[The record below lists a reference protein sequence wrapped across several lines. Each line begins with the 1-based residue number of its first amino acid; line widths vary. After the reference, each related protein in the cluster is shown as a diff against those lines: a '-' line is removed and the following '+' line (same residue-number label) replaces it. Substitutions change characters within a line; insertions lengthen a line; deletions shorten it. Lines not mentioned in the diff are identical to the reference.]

1 MTAHHNDWDTSGQR
15 RKAAVA
21 SPFEVLELD
30 THSSSKADPS
40 EFTTSFA
47 SRSSSPTTSIL
58 EIPAAP
64 IPPAPSVVVA
74 TSTDIISH
82 VDAPPVT
89 TIADSSAPSIFVYPL
104 LAKTPRYNEAYRC
117 WRFTSLSTMYPPTTS
132 ESSTGDSSFESSAG
146 PSRKR
151 CRSCTATVTSSIY
164 ALRALVLS
172 CVDLLPPH
180 RDVKD
185 RVDACI
191 GMEVDV
197 RVDVEDGVKSCDR
210 GTMKVIVDVVAKIYI
225 PDGMLMP
232 DVVERLEQVEEVVQD
247 IYRHVME
254 IPLQRIMTITRS
266 EMTLKAIKELINQRV
281 AEALAASEA
290 NRAAELAV
298 ESQSQN
304 GDDDDN
310 GNVGGNENG
319 NGEGNGDGNSG
330 GNRNRN
336 GGCNGNRK
344 PIRNDR
350 GVMHVAGECTYH
362 EFVKYQ
368 PLNLKGTEGVVG
380 LTRWVKKM
388 ETIFHIINCPERFQE
403 LTMMCTN
410 MVLEEED
417 RVEKFIKGLPDNT
430 QGNKDNHVQQPPYK
444 RLNIGGQ
451 GVARAYTVGSNEKK
465 GYAGP
470 LPYCNKCK
478 LHHEGPCTVKCGKCN
493 KVGHMTRDCMKDVA
507 TTTTQRAPVI
517 NQRVPTCF
525 EYGRQGHYR
534 NECPK
539 LKNQTRGNKAGKKT
553 DEVRGKAY
561 VSSTFN
567 ALLDVT
573 PSTLDVS
580 YAVELADGRISETH
594 TVLRGCTLGLLSH
607 PFNIDLMLVE
617 LGSFDVIIG
626 MDWLANHHVVIVC
639 DEKIVRIPY
648 GDEVLIVQV
657 MKKGTKDK
665 SEEKRL
671 EDVPIMRDFLEV
683 FLEDLPGLPS
693 TRQVEF

>member
-1 MTAHHNDWDTSGQR
+1 M
-15 RKAAVA
+15 
-21 SPFEVLELD
+21 
-30 THSSSKADPS
+30 
-40 EFTTSFA
+40 
-47 SRSSSPTTSIL
+47 
-58 EIPAAP
+58 EI
-64 IPPAPSVVVA
+64 
-74 TSTDIISH
+74 
-82 VDAPPVT
+82 
-89 TIADSSAPSIFVYPL
+89 
-104 LAKTPRYNEAYRC
+104 
-117 WRFTSLSTMYPPTTS
+117 
-132 ESSTGDSSFESSAG
+132 
-146 PSRKR
+146 
-151 CRSCTATVTSSIY
+151 
-164 ALRALVLS
+164 
-172 CVDLLPPH
+172 
-180 RDVKD
+180 
-185 RVDACI
+185 
-191 GMEVDV
+191 DV
-197 RVDVEDGVKSCDR
+197 RVDVEDEVKSCDR
-210 GTMKVIVDVVAKIYI
+210 GTMKVIVDVVAEIYI
-225 PDGMLMP
+225 PDGMLML
-232 DVVERLEQVEEVVQD
+232 DVMELLEQVEEVVQD
-247 IYRHVME
+247 IYGHVME
-254 IPLQRIMTITRS
+254 IPLQRIMTITHS

-281 AEALAASEA
+281 AEALAAYEA

-310 GNVGGNENG
+310 GNVGGNGNG

-330 GNRNRN
+330 GNGNRN

-350 GVMHVAGECTYH
+350 GVMPVACECTYH
-362 EFVKYQ
+362 GFVKCQ

-380 LTRWVKKM
+380 LTRWFKKM
-388 ETIFHIINCPERFQE
+388 EIIFHIISCLERDFKN
-403 LTMMCTN
+403 LLCCAP
-410 MVLEEED
+410 
-417 RVEKFIKGLPDNT
+417 RWSSRRRIGLRNSS
-430 QGNKDNHVQQPPYK
+430 KDNRVQQPPYK

-493 KVGHMTRDCMKDVA
+493 KVGHMTRDCMNDVA
-507 TTTTQRAPVI
+507 TTTTQRSPVM
-517 NQRVPTCF
+517 NKRVPTCF

-539 LKNQTRGNKAGKKT
+539 LKNQTRGNKARKKT
-553 DEVRGKAY
+553 DEVRRKAY
-561 VSSTFN
+561 VLRGGEANPDSNVVMGMFLLNNHYASMLFDLGADRSFVSSTFS

-639 DEKIVRIPY
+639 DEKIVWIPY

-657 MKKGTKDK
+657 MKKGTEDK